1 MNRHYSNIQAL
12 RGIAVLLVIFYHLTG
27 VQVQSSAAF
36 SLPKVLQF
44 GAVGVD
50 IFFLISGFLM
60 MAITRSAPTGLT
72 AAQQFLK
79 RRLLRIYPMYWV
91 VSLPITYLLF
101 FSSRDLLT
109 NLRLNPDAVRYIPDL
124 SIYLLKSALLFPQV
138 NLPPLTISWTLIH
151 EVYFYCV
158 FTLLLL
164 LPQRTH
170 SWLLLL
176 WSAVTLIFW
185 CILQPTQ
192 YQPIRYLLCNPLT
205 LEFTTGCLLAM
216 LLTPQR
222 TLTNPHIFLL
232 LGCALFT
239 LFWLIWIA
247 GHGYEFPIAD
257 DRVLYFLLPCAL
269 LLAGFVSMEYQGKI
283 LHPLLQTIGNA
294 SYSLYLTHIIFLS
307 IGRKWWKLQGMEDAL
322 VNHLLF
328 WPSLFL
334 IALAAGIL
342 CYRYIETPLLRTG
355 KKHFL
360 Q

>member
-1 MNRHYSNIQAL
+1 MNRHFSNIQAL
-12 RGIAVLLVIFYHLTG
+12 RGIAVLLVIFFHLTG
-27 VQVQSSAAF
+27 VQIKSSTTYA
-36 SLPKVLQF
+36 LPEALQF

-60 MAITRSAPTGLT
+60 MAITRSAPTGFT
-72 AAQQFLK
+72 TAQQFLK

-91 VSLPITYLLF
+91 VSLPIAYLLF

-124 SIYLLKSALLFPQV
+124 PIYLLKSALLFPQV

-170 SWLLLL
+170 GWLLLA

-185 CILQPTQ
+185 SILKPSQ
-192 YQPIRYLLCNPLT
+192 YQPISYLLCNPLT

-222 TLTNPHIFLL
+222 TLANPRIFLL
-232 LGCALFT
+232 LGCALFM
-239 LFWLIWIA
+239 LFWLLWIA

-269 LLAGFVSMEYQGKI
+269 LLAGLVSMEYQGKI
-283 LHPLLQTIGNA
+283 LHPLLQTIGDA

-307 IGRKWWKLQGMEDAL
+307 IGRKWRELQGMEDTL
-322 VNHLLF
+322 VNHFLF

-334 IALAAGIL
+334 ATLAAGIL
-342 CYRYIETPLLRTG
+342 CYRYIEKPLLHAG
-355 KKHFL
+355 KKYFL
-360 Q
+360 